1 MCESSEK
8 TEKISCSTI
17 IDMKKITDTIRDCKM
32 VVPKTFRVIEGFWQ
46 ALWVGMGMKNYDNHI

>member
-1 MCESSEK
+1 
-8 TEKISCSTI
+8 
-17 IDMKKITDTIRDCKM
+17 MKKITDSIRDCKM